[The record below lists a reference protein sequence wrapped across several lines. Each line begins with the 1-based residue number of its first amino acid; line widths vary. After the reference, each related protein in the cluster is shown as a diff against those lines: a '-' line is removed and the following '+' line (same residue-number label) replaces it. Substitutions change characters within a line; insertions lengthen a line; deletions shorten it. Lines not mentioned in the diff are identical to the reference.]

1 MSSPY
6 SDLSRPPL
14 RAAALRAA
22 LVAPAG
28 PLPRLEVLA
37 QVGSTNAE
45 LLGRA
50 AADPG
55 AWPHLSVLTTDS
67 QTAGR
72 GRLGRAWT
80 APPRSGLAVSVLL
93 RPGDLTPPVP
103 AERWSWLPLLAGLAV
118 VGAVRDVAGLPASVK
133 WPNDVVVGDRKLAGI
148 LTEAAPGQ
156 GGGAVVVGV
165 GLNAS
170 LAERELPVPTATSL
184 VLEGA
189 ATTDRDTVLRALLRS
204 LVTEVGRWVDA
215 GGDPVASGLAARVR
229 EACSTLGRGVRVDL
243 PGGEVLVGEAEGVDD
258 AGRLLVRSASAAS
271 AAGGDDLVAVAAGD
285 VVHVR

>member
-1 MSSPY
+1 VSSPY

-14 RAAALRAA
+14 RVAALRAA

-28 PLPRLEVLA
+28 PLSRLEVLP

-45 LLGRA
+45 LLRRA
-50 AADPG
+50 AQDPAD
-55 AWPHLSVLTTDS
+55 WPHLSVLTTDS

-72 GRLGRAWT
+72 GRLGRVWT

-93 RPGDLTPPVP
+93 RPADLARPVAP
-103 AERWSWLPLLAGLAV
+103 EHWSWLPLLAGLAV

-133 WPNDVVVGDRKLAGI
+133 WPNDVVVEDRKLAGI
-148 LTEAAPGQ
+148 LTEAAGAGR
-156 GGGAVVVGV
+156 GGVVVVGI

-170 LAERELPVPTATSL
+170 LSQRELPVPTATSL

-204 LVTEVGRWVDA
+204 VAAEVSRWAGA
-215 GGDPVASGLAARVR
+215 GGDAVASGLAARVR
-229 EACSTLGRGVRVDL
+229 EACSTLGRAVRVEL
-243 PGGEVLVGEAEGVDD
+243 PGGDVLVGEAEGVDGS
-258 AGRLLVRSASAAS
+258 GRLLVRPDG
-271 AAGGDDLVAVAAGD
+271 GGDVVAVAAGD